1 MMTEVFPLRLRLQS
15 RARSSLFTVTT
26 LLITGI
32 SVLCSPTV
40 TLAQNRATQNRGRG
54 PKKPAE
60 PPLPVP
66 ERKIVIA
73 KVHADARKQ
82 ALESAAHIDTLIDKN
97 LAKHHVSPNPDLS
110 DEQFARR
117 VYLDIAGHIPSYKE
131 IRSFKT
137 QKDADHRPRLI
148 DTLLNQDD
156 YSKNFYNYWADLLR
170 LNERLTNNIPG
181 RPYGEY
187 VKICLE
193 TNKPYDKWVY
203 EMLTAEGKIWEHPET
218 GYILRD
224 TGMPLDAMN
233 NTVRLFLGTQIGCA
247 QCHDHPHDK
256 WTQHEFYE
264 MAAFTFG
271 VQPRRGAGDKMF
283 GGGNIVTKLRDE
295 LKKVDDKFD
304 GGGKYNRFLQ
314 GNLFDVHDSN
324 RKLKLPAD
332 YQYTD
337 AKPGELVKPTT
348 IFDPVP
354 AIKKDES
361 PRVVFAHW
369 LTAKENPRF
378 AKTIANRLWKKVFG
392 VGQIEPVDGMRDD
405 TVAENPELMAFLE
418 SEMIRLNFDMKEFLR
433 ILLNTKAYQ
442 REATHAEVNPAEPYH
457 FPGPVLR
464 RMTAE
469 QVWDSFVTLAIFNPD
484 NYQIEP
490 AKVTSEILN
499 IDLTKATAQE
509 IHERDKKLREVT
521 SGKMKEARNKAY
533 TYKGQLL
540 VRACEL
546 PQPVPPGHFLRQFG
560 QSDRESIDASS
571 LEGTVPQALQMFNGP
586 ITHMLLEEKS
596 VMYQTVTEAKTPSE
610 RVDVIFQMTLSRKA
624 TTEER
629 AAALAEIKQH
639 GNAGYGNVIWA
650 LVNTRE
656 FLFVQ

>member
-1 MMTEVFPLRLRLQS
+1 MVKLVSFMELIQCRMTSAHLTMMGVLIATFFFEFT
-15 RARSSLFTVTT
+15 SSDVW
-26 LLITGI
+26 
-32 SVLCSPTV
+32 
-40 TLAQNRATQNRGRG
+40 AQNRANANRPGKNV
-54 PKKPAE
+54 KKPVE
-60 PPLPVP
+60 PPVPVP
-66 ERKIVIA
+66 ERKIVVS
-73 KVHADARKQ
+73 KVHADWRKK
-82 ALESAAHIDTLIDKN
+82 ALESAAHIDALIDKN
-97 LAKHHVSPNPDLS
+97 LAKHQVTPNAPLT

-117 VYLDIAGHIPSYKE
+117 LYLDIAGHIPSYKE
-131 IRSFKT
+131 LRAFKT
-137 QKDADHRPRLI
+137 QKDAEHRSRLI
-148 DTLLNQDD
+148 DVVLNQDD

-170 LNERLTNNIPG
+170 LNERLTNNVPG
-181 RPYGEY
+181 RAYGEY

-218 GYILRD
+218 GFILRD
-224 TGMPLDAMN
+224 AGMPLDAMN
-233 NTVRLFLGTQIGCA
+233 NTVRIFLGTQIGCA

-283 GGGNIVTKLRDE
+283 GGGNVVNKLRDE

-314 GNLFDVHDSN
+314 GNLFEVHDSN
-324 RKLKLPAD
+324 RKLKLPND

-348 IFDPVP
+348 IFGPP
-354 AIKKDES
+354 AEIKKDES
-361 PRVVFAHW
+361 PRVVFARW

-378 AKTIANRLWKKVFG
+378 AKTISNRLWKKLFG

-418 SEMIRLNFDMKEFLR
+418 AEMIRLNFDLKEYLR
-433 ILLNTKAYQ
+433 IILNTKAYQ

-469 QVWDSFVTLAIFNPD
+469 QVWDSFVTLAVYNPD
-484 NYQIEP
+484 DYQIEP
-490 AKVTSEILN
+490 AKVTTELLN
-499 IDLTKATAQE
+499 VDLSKATAQE
-509 IHERDKKLREVT
+509 IFERDKKLREAT
-521 SGKMKEARNKAY
+521 SGKMREARNKNY
-533 TYKGQLL
+533 TYKGLLL

-546 PQPVPPGHFLRQFG
+546 QQPVPPGHFLRQFG

-610 RVDVIFQMTLSRKA
+610 RVDVIFQMVLSRKA
-624 TTEER
+624 TADER
-629 AAALAEIKQH
+629 GAALAEIKEH
-639 GNAGYGNVIWA
+639 GNSGYGNVIWA